1 MEEMQFDG
9 HDPIGEKTLAAI
21 ANADKFNKWM
31 YDTIKPYCKGHV
43 LEIGSGIGNISQYFL
58 LDGFQTTLTD
68 LRQTYCDVLEQ
79 KFANYH
85 NLKGILKINLTHP
98 KFETEYANLIGT
110 LDCIVAMNVVEHIE
124 DHELAIANCYKLL
137 KPQGHVVIL
146 VPAYQWLY
154 NKFDKGLEHFRRYT
168 KSRLVDLIAK
178 NKFEIIH
185 SQYFNLV
192 AIAGWF
198 VSGSILR
205 KETIP
210 EGQMGLFNKLVP
222 TLKIIDKLIANKVG
236 ISTICVGRKN

>member
-1 MEEMQFDG
+1 MQFDG

-21 ANADKFNKWM
+21 AGADKFNKWM
-31 YDTIKPYCKGHV
+31 YETIKPYCKGHV

-58 LDGFQTTLTD
+58 LDSYKITLTD
-68 LRQTYCDVLEQ
+68 LRQSYCEVLEQ
-79 KFANYH
+79 KFKNYP
-85 NLKGILKINLTHP
+85 NLNGILKVNLTHP
-98 KFETEYANLIGT
+98 KFETEYAHL
-110 LDCIVAMNVVEHIE
+110 LQSFDSIVAMNVVEHIE
-124 DHELAIANCYKLL
+124 DHELALANCYKLL
-137 KPQGHVVIL
+137 KPQGHVIIL

-168 KSRLVDLIAK
+168 KKRLLQVIEK
-178 NKFEIIH
+178 NNFEIIH

-222 TLKIIDKLIANKVG
+222 TLKIIDKLIMNKVG
-236 ISTICVGRKN
+236 ISTIGVGRKN